1 MWIRITVLFCLNE
14 VGLTWYQNWYS
25 LFHPSH
31 QWASHLTGGW
41 QAVAVI
47 GLDAVIPPTYNL
59 FKLDQ
64 LMTPHTIC
72 FYWLSFNHQKGDFL
86 PSHIRLD
93 IKQTW
98 FKPDHCSTDFLLW
111 KQIFHDKKGL
121 EKSPKSLWREIE
133 SLKSNLIIQ
142 SFQRLSWVF
151 QGFCEHESWVFK
163 MY

>member
-1 MWIRITVLFCLNE
+1 MWMRITVLFCLSE

-31 QWASHLTGGW
+31 QWASHLTGGR

-72 FYWLSFNHQKGDFL
+72 FYWLSFNHQRGDFL
-86 PSHIRLD
+86 PSHIWLD
-93 IKQTW
+93 IRQTW
-98 FKPDHCSTDFLLW
+98 FKPDHCSTDFLSW

-121 EKSPKSLWREIE
+121 EKSPSWKR
-133 SLKSNLIIQ
+133 N
-142 SFQRLSWVF
+142 WVF
-151 QGFCEHESWVFK
+151 EK
-163 MY
+163 

>member
-1 MWIRITVLFCLNE
+1 MWMRITVLFCLSE
-14 VGLTWYQNWYS
+14 VGSTWYQNWYS

-72 FYWLSFNHQKGDFL
+72 FYWLSFNHQRGDFL

-98 FKPDHCSTDFLLW
+98 FKPDHCSTDFLSW
-111 KQIFHDKKGL
+111 KQNFHVKKGL
-121 EKSPKSLWREIE
+121 EKS
-133 SLKSNLIIQ
+133 LKRN
-142 SFQRLSWVF
+142 WVF
-151 QGFCEHESWVFK
+151 EK
-163 MY
+163 